1 MGNKG
6 LLVLYFNVISTDR
19 YFLLIAVPLF
29 VFMAGM
35 LERSG
40 VAEDLYRGIQ
50 LWIGGLAGGLAIGT
64 VVIST
69 VFAAMVGLSSAAVLT
84 IGIIALPAML
94 KRGYNKLIAI
104 GSISAGG
111 ALGILIPPSVVM
123 VVYATEGGAIDP
135 ESAVSIGRLFLAG
148 IIPGLLLAALF
159 IVYIGLRCYF
169 QPYLGPPVLAEE
181 QPRWREKFNSLKSL
195 ILPVLLVVM
204 VLGSVLGGI
213 TTPSEAAAVGA
224 AGAILSAAIYR
235 RLTWQNFKEAS
246 YMTLKL
252 TSMIMWILLAGRC
265 FRALYFA
272 SGAYQLLRD
281 TLTTLPFGAWGIII
295 VMQVILL
302 FLGCFLDPFAISIL
316 ALHIFVP
323 IVMSLGFNLVWF
335 GILFIV
341 NMEMAYLTPPVGLNI
356 FYMKGIVPE
365 GTTMGDIYRS
375 VVPFV
380 LIQAL
385 VLVLIMVFPQLALW
399 LPGQL
404 IK

>member
-1 MGNKG
+1 
-6 LLVLYFNVISTDR
+6 
-19 YFLLIAVPLF
+19 
-29 VFMAGM
+29 MAGM

-50 LWIGGLAGGLAIGT
+50 LWMGGLAGGLAIGT

-94 KRGYNKLIAI
+94 RRGYHKLIAL

-111 ALGILIPPSVVM
+111 ALGILIPPSIVM
-123 VVYATEGGAIDP
+123 VVYATEGGV
-135 ESAVSIGRLFLAG
+135 VSPDSPGVVSVGRLFLAG

-169 QPYLGPPVLAEE
+169 QPAMGPPLQTDAR
-181 QPRWREKFNSLKSL
+181 PSGREKFNSLKSL

-272 SGAYQLLRD
+272 SGAAQLLRD

-295 VMQVILL
+295 AMQVILL
-302 FLGCFLDPFAISIL
+302 VLGCLLDPFAITIL

-323 IVMSLGFNLVWF
+323 IVSSLGFNLVWF